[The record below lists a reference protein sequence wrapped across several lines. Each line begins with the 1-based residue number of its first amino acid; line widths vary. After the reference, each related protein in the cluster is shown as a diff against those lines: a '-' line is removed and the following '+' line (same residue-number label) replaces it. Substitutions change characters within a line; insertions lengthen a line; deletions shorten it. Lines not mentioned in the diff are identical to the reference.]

1 MPSFLRLPG
10 RTPSSRRS
18 GPRPS
23 EGATSQSRHRPPSL
37 AAAVL
42 GRSARPP
49 RTIGLFSPL
58 TNRRVTRPTGQQAT
72 DSCPRS
78 LRPPSSTEK
87 RVGSFGWFRERR
99 SILNRPARRQSRL
112 VPSPTMRRQPRT
124 HGRQN
129 AQAVATTVN
138 LGAKGH
144 NDGKGTSDQRPH
156 PGETQRGPRRRR
168 GLLPRETCSYTY
180 TKWGVAEH
188 LPRSCTFG
196 LVHNS

>member
-23 EGATSQSRHRPPSL
+23 EGAASQSRHRPPSL

-42 GRSARPP
+42 GRSARSPIQ
-49 RTIGLFSPL
+49 TTGLFSPL
-58 TNRRVTRPTGQQAT
+58 LNRRVTRPTGQRTT

-112 VPSPTMRRQPRT
+112 VPSPTMRQGYHLQRPSAVVPRT
-124 HGRQN
+124 TASRPRSLGR
-129 AQAVATTVN
+129 ARDRRSDPAVPLVLRRIAVAKAPSLIGRVKLTCLTTV
-138 LGAKGH
+138 
-144 NDGKGTSDQRPH
+144 
-156 PGETQRGPRRRR
+156 
-168 GLLPRETCSYTY
+168 
-180 TKWGVAEH
+180 
-188 LPRSCTFG
+188 
-196 LVHNS
+196 